1 MGSYMDSLEAEYS
14 LLRSVNGAVSSFNE
28 LFDTIAPITF
38 DENEVKTSNK
48 KSVELDV
55 LTCSQSTEIRQLSKY
70 LADLRDYGQRSVL
83 LHIRANRLEVT
94 PLAAD
99 DYARTEIKFL
109 KSKIMEIQSEDV
121 KKAKVIATLTTFLIN
136 ETNRANDV
144 EKVRCMKETMLVD
157 MTVLRDNYK
166 KLYMKQLSINSDLK
180 KRGIDATE
188 RYRKK
193 LSISVKNADCL
204 YSDEPNTPSSSDHE
218 NNMSMYTDT
227 DENDKNESI
236 SPIFDNP
243 YQGRRKE
250 LIGVHIRK
258 QFEDDFFFGLIVCYE
273 KPFYKVS
280 LRTFTVFHHF
290 QISYNWLLM
299 VNIFL
304 AFLRCFINP
313 M

>member
-204 YSDEPNTPSSSDHE
+204 YSEEPNTPSSSDHE

-227 DENDKNESI
+227 DENDKKLWSNMTFRPS
-236 SPIFDNP
+236 
-243 YQGRRKE
+243 
-250 LIGVHIRK
+250 LIGRFKGKRDRVVWR
-258 QFEDDFFFGLIVCYE
+258 GLDVPKGNAE
-273 KPFYKVS
+273 GVSKKGSSSSLTKSFNPVALLNEGKAKVMK
-280 LRTFTVFHHF
+280 
-290 QISYNWLLM
+290 LLKK
-299 VNIFL
+299 
-304 AFLRCFINP
+304 
-313 M
+313 